1 MDYKNGNNQEENKFN
16 KLNEP
21 QENETT
27 NSGVTANGANEDESA
42 EHGTHTHIPRKAKK
56 KMKKEAA
63 LAEQTEGGDEEE
75 KDEDMDAAD
84 DTEVQGG
91 YEEGEEEEDFEG
103 EEGEYEEGEEQ
114 EEDGVEGKARGFFET
129 LDETLHNIDTKKVA
143 KLAAAGFLLVA
154 GARKGGLLGGLALSV
169 ATGILA
175 KEIMNSTEEKQQEEE
190 QYEEE
195 EVAAA

>member
-1 MDYKNGNNQEENKFN
+1 MDYKNGNNQEESKFN

-27 NSGVTANGANEDESA
+27 NSGVTTNGANEDESA

-63 LAEQTEGGDEEE
+63 LHQEEEMDSEEETDEET
-75 KDEDMDAAD
+75 D
-84 DTEVQGG
+84 DTEIQGG
-91 YEEGEEEEDFEG
+91 YEEGEEE

-175 KEIMNSTEEKQQEEE
+175 KEVLNHTSQQEEE
-190 QYEEE
+190 AYEEE
-195 EVAAA
+195 EEETMAAA